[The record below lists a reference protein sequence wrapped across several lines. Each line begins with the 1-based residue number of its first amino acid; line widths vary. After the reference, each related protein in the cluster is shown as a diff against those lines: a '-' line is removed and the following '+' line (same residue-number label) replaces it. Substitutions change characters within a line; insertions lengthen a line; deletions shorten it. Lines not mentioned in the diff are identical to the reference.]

1 MLIPRSVVGILS
13 VSMMV
18 LGTGVVSAQEYP
30 SKPIRI
36 VTTAPGG
43 GGDFTSRVIAEG
55 ISGPL
60 GQPVIVDNRAT
71 GLVASDFV
79 AKAPPDG
86 YTLTVA
92 GGAFWI
98 FPLLQKAPY
107 DVVRDFS
114 PISLLVREVNVVVVV
129 PSLPVNSIKEL
140 IALAKKKPGALNY
153 ASTGVGGT
161 DNLAAELFK
170 SMASVN
176 IVHVPYKGTAP
187 GIAGLLGGEV
197 QMAITDSG
205 NVAAHVKSGRLRAL
219 AVTAAEPSALV
230 PGLPTV
236 AASGLPGYE
245 MVGMTS
251 IFAPAK
257 TPVAIIKRLNQEIVR
272 VLNLPNVKERFF
284 NIGVEV
290 VGSSPEQLAS
300 TVDTE
305 IAKDSKIIRDA
316 GIKVD

>member
-1 MLIPRSVVGILS
+1 MLS
-13 VSMMV
+13 VGMMV
-18 LGTGVVSAQEYP
+18 LGAGVVSGQEYP
-30 SKPIRI
+30 NKPIRI

-43 GGDFTSRVIAEG
+43 GGDFVSRIIAEG

-71 GLVASDFV
+71 GLVASEFV
-79 AKAPPDG
+79 SKAPPDG

-98 FPLLQKAPY
+98 LPLLLRKAPY

-129 PSLPVNSIKEL
+129 PSLPVNSITEL

-161 DNLAAELFK
+161 DNLATELFK
-170 SMASVN
+170 SMAGVN

-205 NVAAHVKSGRLRAL
+205 NVAAHVKSGRLKAL
-219 AVTAAEPSALV
+219 AVTTAEPSTLV

-272 VLNLPNVKERFF
+272 VLNLPSVRERFF
-284 NIGVEV
+284 NSGVEV
-290 VGSSPEQLAS
+290 VGSSPEQLAA
-300 TVDTE
+300 TVDSE
-305 IAKDSKIIRDA
+305 IAKDGKIIRDA